1 MRRVAILL
9 CVLAIDPCPLTFHLA
24 AAQAAAE
31 PRTAPEIEVFMR
43 TAKVVRSKEL
53 STGITRPL
61 RLTLTDGTT
70 THDAVF
76 QAIDEKKSVF
86 VPQHGATEINFVD
99 SWRYNVAAYRLS
111 AAVGLDWMMPV
122 TIEYQYRGR
131 RGALAWFMDSVTDER
146 RRLKEK
152 VRPPDV
158 QAWNEDMYRMRVFS
172 SLVRD
177 SDRNL
182 GNVLVSPAWR
192 VIMVDFTRAFR
203 LHPVIDVKEI
213 NQCERELLARLEALT
228 PALLKN
234 AVGEYLTAPE
244 ADAVMK
250 RRDLIVAHV
259 RTLITQRGEDKVLY

>member
-1 MRRVAILL
+1 MRRLTIALCLL
-9 CVLAIDPCPLTFHLA
+9 IIDFAPV
-24 AAQAAAE
+24 AAE
-31 PRTAPEIEVFMR
+31 LRTPQEIAAFMR
-43 TAKVVRSKEL
+43 AAKVVRSKEL
-53 STGITRPL
+53 STGTTRPL

-86 VPQHGATEINFVD
+86 VPQRGATQINFVD

-111 AAVGLDWMMPV
+111 TAIGLDWMMPV
-122 TIEYQYRGR
+122 TIEYQYRGK

-158 QAWNEDMYRMRVFS
+158 LAWNQDMYRMRIFNA
-172 SLVRD
+172 LVRD
-177 SDRNL
+177 TDRNL
-182 GNVLVSPAWR
+182 GNVLASPDWR
-192 VIMVDFTRAFR
+192 VIMLDFTRAFR
-203 LHPVIDVKEI
+203 LLPEIDVKEI
-213 NQCERELLARLEALT
+213 TQCDRQLLARLETLT
-228 PALLKN
+228 PGSLKD

-244 ADAVMK
+244 AEAVMK

-259 RTLITQRGEDKVLY
+259 RALIAQRGEDKVLY

>member
-9 CVLAIDPCPLTFHLA
+9 CVLATDVCPFTFDLA
-24 AAQAAAE
+24 AAQAAAA
-31 PRTAPEIEVFMR
+31 PQTAQEIEAFMR
-43 TAKVVRSKEL
+43 AAKVVRSKEL

-76 QAIDEKKSVF
+76 QAIDEKKTVF
-86 VPQHGATEINFVD
+86 VPQHGPTEINFVD
-99 SWRYNVAAYRLS
+99 TWRYNVAAYRLS
-111 AAVGLDWMMPV
+111 TAIGLDWMMPV

-131 RGALAWFMDSVTDER
+131 QGALAWFMESLTDER

-158 QAWNEDMYRMRVFS
+158 QAWNQDMYRMRVFS
-172 SLVRD
+172 ALVRD
-177 SDRNL
+177 TDRNL
-182 GNVLVSPAWR
+182 GNVLVSPGWR

-203 LHPVIDVKEI
+203 LHPVIDTREI
-213 NQCERELLARLEALT
+213 NQCERQLLARLEALT
-228 PALLKN
+228 SGSLKE
-234 AVGEYLTAPE
+234 AVGDYLTGPE
-244 ADAVMK
+244 AEAVMK

-259 RTLITQRGEDKVLY
+259 RALIAQRGQDKVLY

>member
-1 MRRVAILL
+1 MTRAAIAICLL
-9 CVLAIDPCPLTFHLA
+9 FVHFAP
-24 AAQAAAE
+24 AAAE
-31 PRTAPEIEVFMR
+31 LRTRDEIEAFMR
-43 TAKVVRSKEL
+43 AAKVVRSKEL

-61 RLTLTDGTT
+61 RLTLTDGAT

-86 VPQHGATEINFVD
+86 VPQHGPAEINFVD
-99 SWRYNVAAYRLS
+99 TWRYNVAAYRLS
-111 AAVGLDWMMPV
+111 TLIGLDWMMPV
-122 TIEYQYRGR
+122 TIEYQYRGK
-131 RGALAWFMDSVTDER
+131 RGALAWFMESVTDER

-158 QAWNEDMYRMRVFS
+158 QAWNQDMYRMRVFS

-177 SDRNL
+177 TDRNL

-203 LHPVIDVKEI
+203 LHPVIDVREI

-228 PALLKN
+228 PASLKET
-234 AVGEYLTAPE
+234 VGEYLTAPE

-259 RTLITQRGEDKVLY
+259 KTLIAQRGEDKVLY

>member
-1 MRRVAILL
+1 MRS
-9 CVLAIDPCPLTFHLA
+9 LTFALCLLTFDLA
-24 AAQAAAE
+24 PIAAQ
-31 PRTAPEIEVFMR
+31 PRTAQEIEAFMR
-43 TAKVVRSKEL
+43 SAKVVRAREL

-61 RLTLTDGTT
+61 RLTLTDGAM

-86 VPQHGATEINFVD
+86 VAQRGASEINFVD

-131 RGALAWFMDSVTDER
+131 PGALAWFMESVTDER

-158 QAWNEDMYRMRVFS
+158 LAWNQDMYRMRVFS

-177 SDRNL
+177 TDRNL

-213 NQCERELLARLEALT
+213 SQCERQLLARLAALT
-228 PALLKN
+228 PERLKE

-244 ADAVMK
+244 AQAVMK

-259 RTLITQRGEDKVLY
+259 RALAAQRGEDKVLY